1 MDARP
6 SPSRLSTLIRR
17 ISARRSTAICGRPPR
32 ERDFQRQYRRK
43 PARCHRTRV
52 SGRTIVMALRIAG
65 NHRYSRMKNE
75 RSPSVSRTRPR
86 TFRRNMMSC
95 CRSAA
100 FSASSRLFDLN
111 GKTNRANMYGAPT
124 SSWRRPRAAVPLRS
138 CAAPANRS
146 RGLAMADAI
155 HGRGCRRAHPRQD
168 AQARQA
174 TASRHR
180 RAAGGRSD
188 ARPATAL
195 EGRKPDTETN
205 VAAQR

>member
-111 GKTNRANMYGAPT
+111 GKTNRAKQRQYSAIIVAGV
-124 SSWRRPRAAVPLRS
+124 RRFAHVINRDGVLGTHTRPESARS
-138 CAAPANRS
+138 AWSRS
-146 RGLAMADAI
+146 VVCDGWNKQPDAMEEE
-155 HGRGCRRAHPRQD
+155 
-168 AQARQA
+168 
-174 TASRHR
+174 
-180 RAAGGRSD
+180 
-188 ARPATAL
+188 L
-195 EGRKPDTETN
+195 
-205 VAAQR
+205 VV